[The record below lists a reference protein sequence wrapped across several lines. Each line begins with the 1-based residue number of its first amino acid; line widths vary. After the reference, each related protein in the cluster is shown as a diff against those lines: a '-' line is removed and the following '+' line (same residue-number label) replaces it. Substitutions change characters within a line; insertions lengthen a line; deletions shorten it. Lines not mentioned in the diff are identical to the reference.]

1 MSIRK
6 IFTSIRFSRLNLV
19 FFGILF
25 FYCCQKT
32 EEASVRIIGDDSAV
46 LLPMHLLK
54 VKGRRDGYYAYIHA
68 KFVSDNHFISSE
80 ELIAP
85 DSIIMEISI
94 KIGVPSQLS
103 SGNYRLHKNRQLFK
117 GSVSSSY
124 IYFTGGQGGLPGF
137 GGVFLFK
144 TSGGTSYKINLPPAE
159 LKRR

>member
-6 IFTSIRFSRLNLV
+6 IFTSIRFSRLNIV

-32 EEASVRIIGDDSAV
+32 EEASVRIIGEDSAV
-46 LLPMHLLK
+46 LLPMHILK
-54 VKGRRDGYYAYIHA
+54 VKGRRDGYYAHIHA
-68 KFVSDNHFISSE
+68 KFVSDNHSISSK
-80 ELIAP
+80 ELIVP

-94 KIGVPSQLS
+94 KTGVPSHLS
-103 SGNYRLHKNRQLFK
+103 SGNYRLHKNRQLFT

-144 TSGGTSYKINLPPAE
+144 TSDEASYKINLPPAV

>member
-1 MSIRK
+1 M
-6 IFTSIRFSRLNLV
+6 V

-25 FYCCQKT
+25 FYCCQKKT

-68 KFVSDNHFISSE
+68 KFVSDNQFISSE
-80 ELIAP
+80 KPAVP

-94 KIGVPSQLS
+94 EIGVPSQLS
-103 SGNYRLHKNRQLFK
+103 SGNYRLYENRQLFE

-124 IYFTGGQGGLPGF
+124 IYFTGGQGGPPGF
-137 GGVFLFK
+137 GGNFLFI
-144 TSGGTSYKINLPPAE
+144 TSGGASYKINIPPGE
-159 LKRR
+159 LTKGSRI